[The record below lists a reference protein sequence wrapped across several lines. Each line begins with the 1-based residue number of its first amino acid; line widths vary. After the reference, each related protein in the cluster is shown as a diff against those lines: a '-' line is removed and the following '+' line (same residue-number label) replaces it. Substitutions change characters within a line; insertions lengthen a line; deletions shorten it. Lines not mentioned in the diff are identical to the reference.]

1 MRDEQ
6 QSVVYQATHT
16 ADLEE
21 PAYFMYDGLLKD
33 AEGAREGLR
42 QGFAQ
47 AVQPAYSVMFGE
59 DEPRLARA
67 SERTRTAGLDAK

>member
-1 MRDEQ
+1 
-6 QSVVYQATHT
+6 
-16 ADLEE
+16 
-21 PAYFMYDGLLKD
+21 MYDGLLKD